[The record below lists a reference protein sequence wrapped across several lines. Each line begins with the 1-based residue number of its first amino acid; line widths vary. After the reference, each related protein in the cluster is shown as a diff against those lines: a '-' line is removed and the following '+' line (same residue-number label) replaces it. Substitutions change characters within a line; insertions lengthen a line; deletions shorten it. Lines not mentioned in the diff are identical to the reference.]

1 MLQESQSG
9 ELLLP
14 LVEKL
19 KQEKDKLS
27 TLVESYTTHY
37 KTSNTK
43 PTKWEATLSEALK
56 ESNQTMQSVGSK
68 VDQLRQESVNLSSK
82 PPLPFTTSISQ
93 IRYSIFIDYINGYR
107 LKMALLFSSAN
118 MAASVAVLQSD
129 EKCPQSPLIPPKSL
143 KKKPMV
149 F

>member
-1 MLQESQSG
+1 
-9 ELLLP
+9 
-14 LVEKL
+14 
-19 KQEKDKLS
+19 
-27 TLVESYTTHY
+27 
-37 KTSNTK
+37 
-43 PTKWEATLSEALK
+43 
-56 ESNQTMQSVGSK
+56 MQSVGSK

-107 LKMALLFSSAN
+107 LKMSLLFSSAN

>member
-1 MLQESQSG
+1 MQTFCAKVKLVTFFSILISLKESHSD

-56 ESNQTMQSVGSK
+56 ESNQMMQSVGSR

-93 IRYSIFIDYINGYR
+93 IRYIIFLDCTCT
-107 LKMALLFSSAN
+107 
-118 MAASVAVLQSD
+118 D
-129 EKCPQSPLIPPKSL
+129 D
-143 KKKPMV
+143 
-149 F
+149 

>member
-1 MLQESQSG
+1 MQESQSG

-56 ESNQTMQSVGSK
+56 ESNQTMQNV
-68 VDQLRQESVNLSSK
+68 LRQESVNLSSK

-93 IRYSIFIDYINGYR
+93 IRYRIFIDYINGYV

>member
-1 MLQESQSG
+1 LQESQSG

-56 ESNQTMQSVGSK
+56 ESNQTMQNV
-68 VDQLRQESVNLSSK
+68 LRQESVNLSSK

-93 IRYSIFIDYINGYR
+93 IRYRIFIDYINGYV